1 MAVWR
6 LWQLFWT
13 LEKGRSERWLTPML
27 FAAIVLLLFSFAFA
41 GIPADRFGPSLF
53 LGEAYLAGFLALQ
66 ICYSRILASEA
77 TDGVLDLLKC
87 YPIAP
92 TALYLSKLLLALVMS
107 IGILIPTFI
116 LAHVFLN
123 VVFVTEVAVVAVL
136 ALVGLSA
143 LGVLISILTLSARG
157 KQVLFPILYFPL
169 TIPVLLAALEV
180 SQGLYQ
186 GSTLGELLPSWLGLL
201 LILDGVYLALGL
213 ILFDEALAATS

>member
-6 LWQLFWT
+6 LWRLFWK
-13 LEKGRSERWLTPML
+13 LEKGQLERWLTPML
-27 FAAIVLLLFSFAFA
+27 FSAIVLLLFSFAFA
-41 GIPADRFGPSLF
+41 GIPADRFGPALF

-66 ICYSRILASEA
+66 ICYGRILASEA
-77 TDGVLDLLKC
+77 NDGVLDLLKS
-87 YPIAP
+87 YPIPP
-92 TALYLSKLLLALVMS
+92 TALYLSKVLLALVMS
-107 IGILIPTFI
+107 IAILVPTFI

-123 VVFVTEVAVVAVL
+123 VAIVPEVALVAVL
-136 ALVGLSA
+136 ALIGLAA
-143 LGVLISILTLSARG
+143 LGVLIAILTLSARG

-180 SQGLYQ
+180 SQSLYK
-186 GSTLGELLPSWLGLL
+186 GESLALLLPSWLGLL